1 MDNREKYMRE
11 AFDQM
16 QQSKAGMAGMTE
28 EQLKAITQTVEA
40 LSEALDYCTEV
51 FDLRISDVDRLRT
64 ALYKLENQFDPNPNE
79 YQAEAFAEYGLMP
92 ESD

>member
-16 QQSKAGMAGMTE
+16 QQAKAGMACMTE

-51 FDLRISDVDRLRT
+51 FDLRISDAVSYTHLT
-64 ALYKLENQFDPNPNE
+64 LPTTPYV
-79 YQAEAFAEYGLMP
+79 
-92 ESD
+92 

>member
-16 QQSKAGMAGMTE
+16 QQAKAGMACMTE

-64 ALYKLENQFDPNPNE
+64 ALYKLNSQFDPEPTE
-79 YQAEAFAEYGLMP
+79 YQAEAFAEYGLIP

>member
-16 QQSKAGMAGMTE
+16 QQAKAGMAGMTE

-64 ALYKLENQFDPNPNE
+64 ALYKLNSQFDPEPTE
-79 YQAEAFAEYGLMP
+79 YQAEAFAEYGLIP

>member
-16 QQSKAGMAGMTE
+16 QQSKAGMANMTKD
-28 EQLKAITQTVEA
+28 QLKAIAQTVEA

-64 ALYKLENQFDPNPNE
+64 ALHKLNSQFDPEPNE